1 MKRVI
6 PYLILLTIVVQ
17 SCATHKLQYKKNYK
31 EEVSSDNGKKTHTF
45 FLIGDA
51 GNGVFK
57 DSLNNSNALK
67 NILYNAEKN
76 STLLFLGDNIYPSG
90 MPNDKDVTRYEA
102 EKKLQEQIELSNS
115 FKGKTIFIPGNHDWY
130 SNGNE
135 GLKRQQEYVESKLG
149 KKSFLPKNG
158 CPIESIDIT
167 EDITLIIVDS
177 QWYIT
182 NWDNHP
188 TINENCNIKTRNHFL
203 DEFRSEIKKARGKT
217 TIVAIHHPMFTNGPH
232 GGKYSF
238 KSHMLP
244 FPILGSLKNLLRKT
258 TGISNAD
265 IQNTH
270 YNELKK
276 YIVAAAQQNDNVIF
290 VSGHDHSLQY
300 IIKND
305 IPQIISGSGSKVEPV
320 KITDG
325 GVYAHAVPG
334 YAILEVFDNGYSQV
348 KFINATNSKVEFQTT
363 VIKPNKLIIKDVVAQ
378 TFQDST
384 QASIYTDKETS
395 KSKFYSFLWG
405 NRYRKYYSLP
415 IITKVVTLD
424 TLLGGLT
431 PIRKGGGTQSRT
443 LRLKSKDGKQY
454 VMRAMKKNA
463 AQYIQA
469 SMFKNQYVQKQFEN
483 TASEDLVKDVFTGAY
498 PYAPFVVGKLSE
510 SININKLNSKLYY
523 IPKHKALGQ
532 FNTEFG
538 DELYLFEEHP
548 ADGNLLLKHENFT
561 GNIFSTYDV
570 FEKIHENENQVVDE
584 KEYIRARLF
593 DMLIGDWDRHQ
604 DQWRWLEF
612 KENDKIVF
620 KPLPRD
626 RDQAFSIMSDGFIL
640 SAAVKL
646 IPMAKLLRKYDDDL
660 LDVKGF
666 NIEPFPLDKAFI
678 SHLNIEDWKEQVALI
693 QSNITDEVI
702 DDAFSNIPAELN
714 DQTIVDI
721 KKILKKRRSNLQKIA
736 DRYFTLLSKY
746 AVVTGTNKKDI
757 FSIRSLD
764 NNDVEVSIQR
774 KKKDNS
780 NETYFNAIYK
790 ANVTNEI
797 WIYGLDDDD
806 TFEMIDKSNNIKI
819 RLIGGQNNDKYI
831 IPNGKNIVVYDYKS
845 KKNDISLAKKAI
857 LKLSDSYDVNTYDF
871 KKVKTNQNQF
881 IPVVGANPDDG
892 LKIGFNN
899 TFTNYGFERNP
910 FTSQHQ
916 LKAAYYFAT
925 NGYEVSYRYELAN
938 IIGKI
943 NFELNAGI
951 QSPNFTFN
959 FFGYGNETF
968 NFDDD
973 LGLNYNRVKVRS
985 LNFNPQLK
993 WRSRSGVSM
1002 AWGLNYD
1009 NIEVHNTQNRFVEN
1023 NPQLPSY
1030 IFDEVQFFGTNF
1042 TFNFDNYDNKA
1053 YPTMGMKTNIQIG
1066 HKTNLDDSDRSFN
1079 YIIPEVSF
1087 NHKVDAEGKWVIA
1100 TKLKSQ
1106 INFGSEFEFYQAASI
1121 GGTDGLRGFRN
1132 QRFTGNQSFYQNTD
1146 VRYSFSS
1153 MKTKLIPIRVGIYSG
1168 FDYGRIWLDEEDSK
1182 KWHNSYGGG
1191 FFINGAEL
1199 LSANIG
1205 LFNSSDGMRAAFSL
1219 GFQF

>member
-6 PYLILLTIVVQ
+6 PYVILLTIVVQ
-17 SCATHKLQYKKNYK
+17 SCATYKLQYDNNYK
-31 EEVSSDNGKKTHTF
+31 EGASSQSGKKIHTF
-45 FLIGDA
+45 FLVGDA

-67 NILYNAEKN
+67 NNLNNADKN
-76 STLLFLGDNIYPSG
+76 STLLYLGDNIYPSG
-90 MPNDKDVTRYEA
+90 MPNNKDITRNEA
-102 EKKLQEQIELSNS
+102 ENKLQEQIDIATS

-188 TINENCNIKTRNHFL
+188 TINENCEIKTRNHFL

-238 KSHMLP
+238 KSHMSP
-244 FPILGSLKNLLRKT
+244 FPILGSLKNLLRKS

-276 YIVAAAQQNDNVIF
+276 ILTAAAQQNDNVIF

-325 GVYAHAVPG
+325 GVYAHAVKG
-334 YAILEVFDNGYSQV
+334 YAILEVFENGASQV

-363 VIKPNKLIIKDVVAQ
+363 VIKPNQVVSKDIVAQ
-378 TFQDST
+378 KFQDSI
-384 QASIYTDKETS
+384 QVSIYTDKETS
-395 KSKFYSFLWG
+395 KSRFYSFLWG
-405 NRYRKYYSLP
+405 NRYRKYYSTP
-415 IITKVVTLD
+415 ITAKVVTLD

-443 LRLKSKDGKQY
+443 LRLKAKDGKQY
-454 VMRAMKKNA
+454 VMRAMKKSA
-463 AQYIQA
+463 VQYIQA

-498 PYAPFVVGKLSE
+498 PYAPFVIGTLSDA
-510 SININKLNSKLYY
+510 IKINKLNSKLFY
-523 IPKHKALGQ
+523 IPKHEALGQ
-532 FNTEFG
+532 FNAEFG

-548 ADGNLLLKHENFT
+548 ADGNLSLEDENFT
-561 GNIFSTYDV
+561 GNIYSTYDV
-570 FEKIHENENQVVDE
+570 FGKIHENENQVVDE

-612 KENDKIVF
+612 NEDNKIIF

-660 LDVKGF
+660 ADVKGF
-666 NIEPFPLDKAFI
+666 NIEPFPLDKAFV
-678 SHLNIEDWKEQVALI
+678 SHLNEQDWKEQVAFI
-693 QSNITDEVI
+693 QSNITDEII
-702 DDAFSNIPAELN
+702 DDAFSNVPSELN

-721 KKILKKRRSNLQKIA
+721 KMILKERRSNLQKIA
-736 DRYFTLLSKY
+736 DRYFSLLSKY

-757 FSIRSLD
+757 FLIRSLD
-764 NNDVEVSIQR
+764 NNDIEVSIQR

-780 NETYFNAIYK
+780 NEIYFTTIYK

-797 WIYGLDDDD
+797 WMYGLDDDD
-806 TFEMIDKSNNIKI
+806 SFEMIGKSNKIKI

-831 IPNGKNIVVYDYKS
+831 IPNGKNIVVYDYKT
-845 KKNDISLAKKAI
+845 KKNDIALAKKAT
-857 LKLSDSYDVNTYDF
+857 LKLSDSYDINTYDF
-871 KKVKTNQNQF
+871 KKVKTSQNQF
-881 IPVVGANPDDG
+881 IPIIGANPDDG

-925 NGYEVSYRYELAN
+925 SGYEVSYRFELAN

-943 NFELNAGI
+943 NFEFNAGI
-951 QSPNFTFN
+951 QSPNFTLN
-959 FFGYGNETF
+959 FFGYGNEIS

-973 LGLNYNRVKVRS
+973 LGLDYNRVKVRS

-1002 AWGLNYD
+1002 ALGLNYD

-1023 NPQLPSY
+1023 NPELPSY
-1030 IFDEVQFFGTNF
+1030 IFDEVQFFGTNY
-1042 TFNFDNYDNKA
+1042 TFNFENYDNKA

-1066 HKTNLDDSDRSFN
+1066 HKTNLDDSNRSYN
-1079 YIIPEVSF
+1079 YIIPDVSF
-1087 NHKVDAEGKWVIA
+1087 NHKIDAQGKWVVA
-1100 TKLKSQ
+1100 TKLKSH
-1106 INFGSEFEFYQAASI
+1106 INFGNEFEFYQAASI

-1146 VRYSFSS
+1146 LRYSFSS

-1168 FDYGRIWLDEEDSK
+1168 FDYGRIWLNEEDSK